1 MTISNRTHA
10 VIFTKE
16 NCGPCAKT
24 KEFIYEVLERNL
36 GLTETLSFL
45 KKENHSALVEAYGLN
60 LYPTLLIVGPNG
72 LELERVVGGAA
83 IRESIEETLINIYRE
98 NNA

>member
-1 MTISNRTHA
+1 ML
-10 VIFTKE
+10 FTKRKVRPLHQDQGVHLRPPRKQPE
-16 NCGPCAKT
+16 PHRDA
-24 KEFIYEVLERNL
+24 VLHEEGKPQR
-36 GLTETLSFL
+36 
-45 KKENHSALVEAYGLN
+45 LVEAYNLE

-83 IRESIEETLINIYRE
+83 IRDCIEQKLVEIYRE